1 MSLLLFDKRHKLGK
15 EFEKWAK
22 ENNVLNCPESVITWL
37 YGEGLLNTQRVVKK
51 LGSDLPKLVR
61 DKIPDLIKTS
71 GKTPIFFANTERRYD
86 LLLDKLQEEV
96 NELEEAK
103 TRPEKIEEACDIFEV
118 IIGILDELSPN
129 VDWYETLQ
137 KKRNE
142 KGRFCGAYV
151 LQRVEDKTDESNN
164 DKH

>member
-37 YGEGLLNTQRVVKK
+37 YGEGLLNTQQVSKH

-61 DKIPDLIKTS
+61 DKIPDIIKES
-71 GKTPIFFANTERRYD
+71 GKKPIYFSNPACRYE
-86 LLLDKLQEEV
+86 LLLDKAQEEI
-96 NELEEAK
+96 NELVSAK
-103 TRPEKIEEACDIFEV
+103 TRLEKVEEACDLFEV
-118 IIGILDELSPN
+118 VIGILDELSPN
-129 VDWYETLQ
+129 ADWYETLQ

-151 LQRVEDKTDESNN
+151 LQKIEEGKPNE
-164 DKH
+164 

>member
-1 MSLLLFDKRHKLGK
+1 MSLFLFDKRHQLGK

-37 YGEGLLNTQRVVKK
+37 HSNGLLNEQRALKQ

-61 DKIPDLIKTS
+61 DKIPDLIKND
-71 GKTPIFFANTERRYD
+71 GKTPIYFANPKHRYD

-96 NELEEAK
+96 NELVEAK
-103 TRPEKIEEACDIFEV
+103 TRLERVEETCDIFEV
-118 IIGILDELSPN
+118 VSAILDELSPN
-129 VDWYETLQ
+129 FDWYETLQ

-151 LQRVEDKTDESNN
+151 LQKVEDK
-164 DKH
+164 K